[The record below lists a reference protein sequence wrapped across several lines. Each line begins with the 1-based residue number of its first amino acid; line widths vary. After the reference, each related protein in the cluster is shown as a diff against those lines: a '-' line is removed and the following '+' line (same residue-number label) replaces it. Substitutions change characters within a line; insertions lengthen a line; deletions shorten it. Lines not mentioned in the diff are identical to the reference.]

1 MQFIILR
8 LILFDA
14 LSFTENSTCN
24 LVKLLEQVDKI
35 GIASLREILSA
46 LSYRGSGIYLIGR
59 IGPWT

>member
-35 GIASLREILSA
+35 GIASLRKYFQPSVTGAQVYIS
-46 LSYRGSGIYLIGR
+46 
-59 IGPWT
+59 